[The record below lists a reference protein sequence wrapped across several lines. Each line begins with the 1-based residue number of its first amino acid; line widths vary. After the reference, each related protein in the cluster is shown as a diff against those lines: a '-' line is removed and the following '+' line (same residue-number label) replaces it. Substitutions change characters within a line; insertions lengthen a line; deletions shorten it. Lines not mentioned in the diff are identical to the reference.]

1 MSAKSDFLENAVLNY
16 LFNGAA
22 MPTLASGLYIALCT
36 TATSDAALGTEVSTS
51 GTAYARLNI
60 ARNTT
65 NFPTA
70 TTGTIS
76 NGTLLQFAV
85 ATASWGTITHWAIMD
100 ASTGGNILY
109 HAALSSSVAISTNDR
124 FELPIG
130 NLTAT
135 EA

>member
-1 MSAKSDFLENAVLNY
+1 MSAESDFLANAVLNY